1 MLNLRPNGWRAALW
15 MILVQRFDQEEEEE
29 EDVSDSAA
37 LIRIFILKRPSES
50 DIVLGT

>member
-29 EDVSDSAA
+29 DVSDSAA
-37 LIRIFILKRPSES
+37 LIRIFILKRPS
-50 DIVLGT
+50 